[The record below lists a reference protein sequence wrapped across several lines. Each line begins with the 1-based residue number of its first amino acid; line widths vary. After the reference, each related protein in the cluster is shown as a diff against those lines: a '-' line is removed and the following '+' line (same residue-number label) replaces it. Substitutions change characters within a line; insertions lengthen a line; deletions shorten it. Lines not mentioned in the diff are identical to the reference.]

1 MNEVKP
7 EGDVKFLDRNPPAFP
22 EDLVRRVAAGSFGL
36 EGEFKPLVSER
47 DQNFRVTTA
56 RGERF
61 VFKIANVDED
71 PGVVDLQLRGLLH
84 VAQTDPGFPVPRVV
98 HTKQGE
104 PFDWADMGGGARHI
118 VRAVSWIEG
127 TELGDMPPTPTL
139 LRNAG
144 GAVARLAKALRGYH
158 HPAARH
164 PLLWD
169 VTQVVGLCQ
178 HVHHIADQEGRAR
191 VERALDAFIADVLPN
206 LSRLRGQIIHND
218 ANGNNMVV
226 DPANPE
232 QVAGIIDFGDMIHT
246 VLAADPAVTASDL
259 SKIERHLIDSICTIV
274 AGYDAVN
281 PLEEDEI
288 NVIYDLILARYALTL
303 VIIAWRN
310 SQPSG
315 PGYLESYEAPSHHA
329 LDVFMTL
336 GRDKVRRALR
346 DACRF
351 PAYCPKP
358 GETGIAD
365 DTKDLLKKRER
376 FLGKTLE
383 LSYENP
389 VHVVRGE
396 GPWLFTADGTR
407 LLDSY
412 NNVPHVGHAHPH
424 VARAIARQAA
434 ALNTNTRYLYRNILD
449 YAERLTATMPKG
461 LEACLFVNSG
471 SEANDAAFR
480 MAKQMTGNRG
490 ALVMEAAYH
499 GISESIDALSPYD
512 LKKRPL
518 QPHVRTLIG
527 PDPYRGPY
535 KDGDGD
541 LAAKYAADAD
551 RAIRELQEAGY
562 GVAAFMIDSGFTSN
576 GIPNVPA
583 GYLKLVCEKVRAA
596 GGMIIADEVQCG
608 FGRMGTHMWGIET
621 HGAIPDFITTGKPIG
636 NGIALGVAVTRPEI
650 RQAFG
655 ETTGFFS
662 TFGGNPVACAAG
674 MAVLDVVER
683 EGLMPR
689 AQETGE
695 YKRSKMRELM
705 NKHRWL
711 GDVRGS
717 GLLTGVE
724 LVRDRKTLEPAPE
737 EAKRVINHMRNNGVL
752 VGREGPHGNVL
763 KIRPPLAF
771 RKEHAD
777 ILVEALD
784 RALGAL

>member
-1 MNEVKP
+1 MNEVKRDG
-7 EGDVKFLDRNPPAFP
+7 EVKFLDRNPPEFP
-22 EDLVRRVAAGSFGL
+22 EVSARRIAADTFGL
-36 EGEFKPLVSER
+36 EGDFKPLVSER

-61 VFKIANVDED
+61 VFKIANVEED
-71 PGVVDLQLRGLLH
+71 PGVVDLQVRGLLH
-84 VAQTDPGFPVPRVV
+84 VEKSDPGLAVPRVV
-98 HTKQGE
+98 RTKQGD
-104 PFDWADMGGGARHI
+104 PFGWTNAADGARHI

-127 TELGDMPPTPTL
+127 GELGDATLTPTL

-144 GAVARLAKALRGYH
+144 GAVARLAKALRGFH

-169 VTQVVGLCQ
+169 VTQVAGLRP
-178 HVHHIADQEGRAR
+178 HAHHIRDKEGRAR
-191 VERALDAFIADVLPN
+191 VERALDGYIADILPN
-206 LSRLRGQIIHND
+206 LVRLRGQIIHND

-226 DPANPE
+226 DPADPE
-232 QVAGIIDFGDMIHT
+232 RVAGIIDFGDMIHT

-259 SKIERHLIDSICTIV
+259 TKLEGDPIDSICAVV
-274 AGYDAVN
+274 AGYDAIN
-281 PLEEDEI
+281 PLDEDEI
-288 NVIYDLILARYALTL
+288 DVMYDLILARYALTL
-303 VIIAWRN
+303 IIIAWRN
-310 SQPSG
+310 SQPTG
-315 PGYLESYEAPSHHA
+315 PGYLESYEAPSHRA
-329 LDVFMTL
+329 LEIFMTQ

-351 PAYCPKP
+351 PVYCPKP
-358 GETGIAD
+358 GETGIEDMTPA
-365 DTKDLLKKRER
+365 LLEKRR
-376 FLGKTLE
+376 RYLGSTLE

-389 VHVVRGE
+389 VHVVKGE
-396 GPWLFTADGTR
+396 GPYLFAADGTR
-407 LLDSY
+407 LLDAY

-424 VARAIARQAA
+424 VARAVARQAA
-434 ALNTNTRYLYRNILD
+434 ALNTNTRYLFRNILD
-449 YAERLTATMPKG
+449 YAERLTATMPEG

-480 MAKQMTGNRG
+480 MAKMMTGNKG
-490 ALVMEAAYH
+490 AIVMEAAYH
-499 GISESIDALSPYD
+499 GISETIDALSPYD
-512 LKKRPL
+512 LAKRPL
-518 QPHVRTLIG
+518 QPHVRTLIA

-535 KDGDGD
+535 RAGEVD

-551 RAIRELQEAGY
+551 RAIRELQQAGY

-576 GIPNVPA
+576 GIPDVPP
-583 GYLKLVCEKVRAA
+583 GYMKLIAEKVRAA

-608 FGRMGTHMWGIET
+608 FGRMGTHMWGIEV
-621 HGAIPDFITTGKPIG
+621 HGVVPDFITTGKPIG
-636 NGIALGVAVTRPEI
+636 NGIALGVTVTRPEI
-650 RQAFG
+650 RQKFG

-674 MAVLDVVER
+674 MAVLDVIER
-683 EGLMPR
+683 EELMAR

-695 YKRSKMRELM
+695 YKRGMMRELM

-724 LVRDRKTLEPAPE
+724 LVRDRSTLEPAPAE
-737 EAKRVINHMRNNGVL
+737 TKRVINHMRDNGVL
-752 VGREGPHGNVL
+752 VGREGPLGNVL

-771 RKEHAD
+771 RREHAER
-777 ILVEALD
+777 LVEALD
-784 RALGAL
+784 GALSAL

>member
-84 VAQTDPGFPVPRVV
+84 IEQTDPGFPVPRVV
-98 HTKQGE
+98 RTKDGE
-104 PFDWADMGGGARHI
+104 PFGWADLGRGTRHI
-118 VRAVSWIEG
+118 VRTVTWIEG
-127 TELGDMPPTPTL
+127 TELGEMPPTPTL

-144 GAVARLAKALRGYH
+144 GAVARLARALRGYH

-169 VTQVVGLCQ
+169 VTQVAGLRQ
-178 HVHHIADQEGRAR
+178 HAHHIKDKDGRAR
-191 VERALDAFIADVLPN
+191 VERALDGFIADVLPN

-288 NVIYDLILARYALTL
+288 NVMYDLILARYALTL

-315 PGYLESYEAPSHHA
+315 PGYLQTYEAPSHHA

-365 DTKDLLKKRER
+365 DTAALLKKRER
-376 FLGKTLE
+376 YLGKTLE

-424 VARAIARQAA
+424 VARTIARQAA

-490 ALVMEAAYH
+490 AIVMEAAYH

-518 QPHVRTLIG
+518 QSHVRTLIG

-535 KDGDGD
+535 KEGDGD

-551 RAIRELQEAGY
+551 RAIRELQETGY

-583 GYLKLVCEKVRAA
+583 GYMKLVCEKVRAA

-621 HGAIPDFITTGKPIG
+621 HSVVPDFITTGKPIG
-636 NGIALGVAVTRPEI
+636 NGIALGITVTRPEI

-655 ETTGFFS
+655 AMTGFFS

-674 MAVLDVVER
+674 TAVLDVIER
-683 EGLMPR
+683 EGLMAR
-689 AQETGE
+689 AQATGE

-705 NKHRWL
+705 NKHRHL

-737 EAKRVINHMRNNGVL
+737 ETKRVINHMRDNGVL

-777 ILVEALD
+777 ILVDGLD